1 MFDWDVMWA
10 PQVQFHPQKPL
21 AIPVGAGVGGLQLPG
36 TMEDV
41 LGEKCSHC
49 DARFHS
55 SVARMTHEFAEHA
68 NATSERQKAAQEGQT
83 NGKKLAETL
92 SPAPPPPPT
101 EQGLVPSSMEQL
113 PSPSHKEYKC
123 KLCPQVFISKSDAQR
138 HARHSHTE
146 EKPYKCPSCGKSFA
160 NSSYLAQHSRIHT
173 GIKPY
178 QCTYCERTF
187 KQLSHLQQHV
197 RLHTGDRPYK
207 CTHPGCGKAFTQLS
221 NLQSHSKRHNSDKPY
236 QCNKCFRAY
245 GDAAGLQIHLSQH
258 AHRTHPKSFICNI
271 CHKAYTSESYL
282 VKHMLKHSS
291 QCPHTGPA
299 DDGSTPPPTTQPDS
313 TKQSSP
319 PLLTPPPLLSSPPP
333 SLLTSDPGLTG
344 AQNAI
349 TMATKSETA
358 PVMAQYFSL
367 DAAQFNDPTAALVGS
382 SLRQHVETN
391 ARQLQ
396 RQRLLPDG
404 GGNPKEVS
412 VANSLSSAFTAV
424 NSTSSLSK
432 PML

>member
-1 MFDWDVMWA
+1 MFDWDMMWA

-21 AIPVGAGVGGLQLPG
+21 AIPVGPGVGGLQVTG

-68 NATSERQKAAQEGQT
+68 NATSERQKTVQDGQT
-83 NGKKLAETL
+83 NGKKMAETL
-92 SPAPPPPPT
+92 SPPPPPT

-245 GDAAGLQIHLSQH
+245 GDAAGLQ
-258 AHRTHPKSFICNI
+258 
-271 CHKAYTSESYL
+271 ESYL

-299 DDGSTPPPTTQPDS
+299 DDGIPHTPPPSTPQDS
-313 TKQSSP
+313 TKQPSSP
-319 PLLTPPPLLSSPPP
+319 LLSPPPLLSSPPP
-333 SLLTSDPGLTG
+333 SLLTSDPGLAG
-344 AQNAI
+344 AQNSI
-349 TMATKSETA
+349 TMSKSAEDGA
-358 PVMAQYFSL
+358 PVVAQYFSL
-367 DAAQFNDPTAALVGS
+367 DAQFNHTAALVGS
-382 SLRQHVETN
+382 LRQHMENN

-396 RQRLLPDG
+396 RQRLPD

-412 VANSLSSAFTAV
+412 ASNSLSSAFTAV

>member
-1 MFDWDVMWA
+1 MADVEFGIVCAEYCMFDWDVMWA

-245 GDAAGLQIHLSQH
+245 GDAAGLQ
-258 AHRTHPKSFICNI
+258 
-271 CHKAYTSESYL
+271 ESYL

-333 SLLTSDPGLTG
+333 SLLT
-344 AQNAI
+344 
-349 TMATKSETA
+349 
-358 PVMAQYFSL
+358 L

-396 RQRLLPDG
+396 RQRLLPG
-404 GGNPKEVS
+404 NGGNPKEVS